1 MVVDCL
7 NLPCPEPVI
16 KTKKA
21 LEGLKEDGIIEVY
34 VNEKAAKEN
43 VIRFANSMDCDVKV
57 SDEADKTILTITKGF
72 TCNVTTSSDS
82 LSNKVVFLKDD
93 KIGVSGLG
101 EKLIVGFLKSMVE
114 LPKPPKEIIC
124 VNRAVYL
131 TTQNSDTIEAL
142 KGLEKRGVAIYSCGV
157 CLDFYGL
164 SEELKV
170 GVVGNAYATVEMLTS
185 REGVVTF

>member
-7 NLPCPEPVI
+7 NLPCPEPVL

-21 LEGLKEDGIIEVY
+21 LEELGEEGVIEVH
-34 VNEKAAKEN
+34 VNNGAAREN
-43 VIRFANSMDCDVKV
+43 VNRFAV
-57 SDEADKTILTITKGF
+57 SLGHSVSVEEKDDKSVLTITKGF
-72 TCNVTTSSDS
+72 TCDVLASSDD

-114 LPKPPKEIIC
+114 LPKAPKEIIC

-131 TTQNSDTIEAL
+131 TTQNSDAIEAL
-142 KGLEKRGVAIYSCGV
+142 KALESRGVTIYSCGV

-185 REGVVTF
+185 REGVVAF